1 MKMAFPQF
9 RHLLFLAFFATCGLA
24 CPTLLAG
31 QFAIAVANDFDFTL
45 EELTREFER
54 YSGHEVTI
62 VPGPSSRHYG
72 QIINGAGYDIFLS
85 DDSTRPE
92 ILERENK
99 TIPGSRFTYAFSRL
113 VLWSV
118 DNRPLSPEVLREKN
132 FHLLALTNPRLSAY
146 GRAAQE
152 ALETLSAW
160 DSLQDKLLFG
170 ENVGQTYQFAISGD
184 ADLALIAFSQIVY
197 GQYMQAGSYW
207 LIPEAW
213 YTPIEQQ
220 GVLLTESP
228 AAREFL
234 DYLQSDQARQIIQG
248 NGFSVP

>member
-1 MKMAFPQF
+1 MIMALPQL
-9 RHLLFLAFFATCGLA
+9 RRLLFLAFFAVYGLISPA
-24 CPTLLAG
+24 LFAG
-31 QFAIAVANDFDFTL
+31 QISIAVANDFDFTL

-54 YSGHEVTI
+54 FSDHDVTI
-62 VPGPSSRHYG
+62 VPGPSSHHYG
-72 QIINGAGYDIFLS
+72 QIMNGAGYDIFLS
-85 DDSTRPE
+85 DETSRTE
-92 ILERENK
+92 ILESENK

-118 DNRPLSPEVLREKN
+118 DNRPLDSEVLREKN

-152 ALETLSAW
+152 TLETLSVW
-160 DSLQDKLLFG
+160 DSLQDKLVFG

-184 ADLALIAFSQIVY
+184 TDLALIAFSQIVY

-207 LIPEAW
+207 LIPDAW
-213 YTPIEQQ
+213 YTPIELQ
-220 GVLLTESP
+220 GVLLTENP

-234 DYLQSDQARQIIQG
+234 DYMQSDQARQIIQG

>member
-1 MKMAFPQF
+1 MKTAFPQY
-9 RHLLFLAFFATCGLA
+9 RHLLFLAFFAVSGLTSPA
-24 CPTLLAG
+24 LQAG
-31 QFAIAVANDFDFTL
+31 QIAIAVANDFDFTL

-54 YSGHEVTI
+54 ISGHVVTI

-72 QIINGAGYDIFLS
+72 QIINGADYDIFLS

-92 ILERENK
+92 ILEKENRA
-99 TIPGSRFTYAFSRL
+99 IPGSRFTYAFSRL
-113 VLWSV
+113 VLWSAE
-118 DNRPLSPEVLREKN
+118 NRSLSPSVFQEQT
-132 FHLLALTNPRLSAY
+132 FHLLAVTNPRLSAY
-146 GRAAQE
+146 GKAAQE
-152 ALETLSAW
+152 TLENLSVW
-160 DSLQDKLLFG
+160 DSLQDKLVFG
-170 ENVGQTYQFAISGD
+170 ENIGQTYQFAISGD

-220 GVLLTESP
+220 GVLLTENP

-234 DYLQSDQARQIIQG
+234 DFMQSDQARRIIQG
-248 NGFSVP
+248 NGFGLP